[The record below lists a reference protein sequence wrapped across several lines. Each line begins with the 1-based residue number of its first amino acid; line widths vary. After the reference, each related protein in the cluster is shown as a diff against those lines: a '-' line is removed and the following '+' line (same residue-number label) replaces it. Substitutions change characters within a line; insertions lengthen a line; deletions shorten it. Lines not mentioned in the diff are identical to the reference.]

1 MIFVRSTP
9 VWNGNKTGVT
19 AVWIRRKENLGF
31 DDYLRYY
38 LATPQLNDCDAQEV
52 PFMKNYT
59 SGSRLIVLLF
69 ALTNLVIGSAIYA
82 GGSYDYSRSELM
94 GNSGLT
100 IFRGA
105 DFGNELGLSIS
116 IDGIPITTLSRG
128 EGYRAIV
135 RPGRHTLTVTDT
147 PSPYGKTKFTHRTIN
162 LISGQNYSFTAL
174 WEVETILLEDG
185 GYQYHGF
192 YR

>member
-1 MIFVRSTP
+1 
-9 VWNGNKTGVT
+9 
-19 AVWIRRKENLGF
+19 
-31 DDYLRYY
+31 
-38 LATPQLNDCDAQEV
+38 
-52 PFMKNYT
+52 MKNYN
-59 SGSRLIVLLF
+59 SGSRLVVLLF
-69 ALTNLVIGSAIYA
+69 AAVNLAVATAVSA
-82 GGSYDYSRSELM
+82 GGGNDYSRSELM

-135 RPGRHTLTVTDT
+135 RPGRHILTVTDT

-162 LISGQNYSFTAL
+162 LVPGQNYSFTAL

>member
-1 MIFVRSTP
+1 
-9 VWNGNKTGVT
+9 
-19 AVWIRRKENLGF
+19 
-31 DDYLRYY
+31 
-38 LATPQLNDCDAQEV
+38 
-52 PFMKNYT
+52 MKNYNW
-59 SGSRLIVLLF
+59 SNKLVVLLLV
-69 ALTNLVIGSAIYA
+69 AASLVITAAVRAGS
-82 GGSYDYSRSELM
+82 GYDYSRSELM

-105 DFGNELGLSIS
+105 DFGTEIGLSIT

-128 EGYRAIV
+128 EGYRAVV
-135 RPGRHTLTVTDT
+135 RPGRHVLKVMDT
-147 PSPYGKTKFTHRTIN
+147 PSPYGKTKFTERTVHFAP
-162 LISGQNYSFTAL
+162 GQNYSLTAI

>member
-1 MIFVRSTP
+1 
-9 VWNGNKTGVT
+9 
-19 AVWIRRKENLGF
+19 
-31 DDYLRYY
+31 
-38 LATPQLNDCDAQEV
+38 
-52 PFMKNYT
+52 MKNYT
-59 SGSRLIVLLF
+59 SSSKLTVLLF
-69 ALTNLVIGSAIYA
+69 AAINLVVTAVLHA
-82 GGSYDYSRSELM
+82 GGGYDYSRSELM

-105 DFGNELGLSIS
+105 DFGNQIGLSIS
-116 IDGIPITTLSRG
+116 IDGIPITTLSWG

-135 RPGRHTLTVTDT
+135 RPGRHILTVTDT

>member
-1 MIFVRSTP
+1 
-9 VWNGNKTGVT
+9 
-19 AVWIRRKENLGF
+19 
-31 DDYLRYY
+31 
-38 LATPQLNDCDAQEV
+38 
-52 PFMKNYT
+52 MKN
-59 SGSRLIVLLF
+59 SNSAVKFIVFLF
-69 ALTNLVIGSAIYA
+69 VATNLLVTWAMQAGS
-82 GGSYDYSRSELM
+82 GYDYSRNELM

-105 DFGNELGLSIS
+105 DFGNQIGLSIS
-116 IDGIPITTLSRG
+116 IDGIPITTLSWG

-135 RPGRHTLTVTDT
+135 RPGRHILTVTDT
-147 PSPYGKTKFTHRTIN
+147 PSPYGKTKFTHRTIH

>member
-1 MIFVRSTP
+1 
-9 VWNGNKTGVT
+9 
-19 AVWIRRKENLGF
+19 
-31 DDYLRYY
+31 
-38 LATPQLNDCDAQEV
+38 
-52 PFMKNYT
+52 MKNYT

-69 ALTNLVIGSAIYA
+69 AAINLVVTAVLQA
-82 GGSYDYSRSELM
+82 GGGYDYSRSELM

-105 DFGNELGLSIS
+105 DFGNQLGLSIS
-116 IDGIPITTLSRG
+116 IDGIPITTLSWG
-128 EGYRAIV
+128 EGYRAVV
-135 RPGRHTLTVTDT
+135 RPGRHILTVTDT
-147 PSPYGKTKFTHRTIN
+147 PSPYGKTKFTHRTVN
-162 LISGQNYSFTAL
+162 LASGQNYSFTAL